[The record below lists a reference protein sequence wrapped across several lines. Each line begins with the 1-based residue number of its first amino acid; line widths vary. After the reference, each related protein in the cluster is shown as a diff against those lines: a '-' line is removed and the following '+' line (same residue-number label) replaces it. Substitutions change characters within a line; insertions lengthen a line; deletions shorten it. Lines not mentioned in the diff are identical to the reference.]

1 MSQISQYMTQD
12 HRACDERFASAEE
25 AVNSQDWETAKS
37 EFDGFQ
43 DAMERHLGMEEETLF
58 PAFEQATGNAMG
70 PTRIMRMEHEQM
82 RDLIRQMGAALHAQD
97 AETYLG
103 VSETLLIMMQQHN
116 VKEEQILYPMT
127 DQVLGDTDVLD
138 RLQQR

>member
-25 AVNSQDWETAKS
+25 AVSTQDWESAATQF
-37 EFDGFQ
+37 EGFQ
-43 DAMERHLGMEEETLF
+43 QAMERHLGMEEEILF
-58 PAFEQATGNAMG
+58 PEFEQATGNTMG
-70 PTRIMRMEHEQM
+70 PTQMMRMEHEQM
-82 RDLIRQMGAALHAQD
+82 RDLIRQLAAALHAQD
-97 AETYLG
+97 VDTYLG

-127 DQVLGDTDVLD
+127 DQALGGTDVLD
-138 RLQQR
+138 RMQQR